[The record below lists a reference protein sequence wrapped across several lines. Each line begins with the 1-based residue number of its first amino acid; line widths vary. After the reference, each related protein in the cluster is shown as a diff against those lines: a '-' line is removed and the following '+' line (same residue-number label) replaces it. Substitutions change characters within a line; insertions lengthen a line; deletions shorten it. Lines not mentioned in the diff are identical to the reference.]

1 MKRKGR
7 TSMNRSHQV
16 LEMKNA
22 GFSIN
27 GISKSLKMCTKTV
40 TKILDKSCIIPPD
53 TPPVEPPP
61 EPGNCQLLYTN
72 ADIIPDMPLWLSQLD
87 WQYLVKERLK
97 GVPFKTLFD
106 ENEDVSVSYWAFWK
120 GLSRTID
127 LVVKKEP
134 KTTMRLNH
142 KPGEKL

>member
-22 GFSIN
+22 GYSIN

-53 TPPVEPPP
+53 TQPVVPLPD
-61 EPGNCQLLYTN
+61 PGNCQLQN
-72 ADIIPDMPLWLSQLD
+72 
-87 WQYLVKERLK
+87 
-97 GVPFKTLFD
+97 F
-106 ENEDVSVSYWAFWK
+106 
-120 GLSRTID
+120 
-127 LVVKKEP
+127 
-134 KTTMRLNH
+134 
-142 KPGEKL
+142 